1 MITRLLKVSKML
13 LLLFLVLLS
22 ILDCTVGAYE
32 SLSFSSFHFPGVLGP
47 QYCCEIPPS
56 K

>member
-13 LLLFLVLLS
+13 LLFLVPLS
-22 ILDCTVGAYE
+22 ILDCTMRAYE
-32 SLSFSSFHFPGVLGP
+32 SLSFSSFHFPGVSGP